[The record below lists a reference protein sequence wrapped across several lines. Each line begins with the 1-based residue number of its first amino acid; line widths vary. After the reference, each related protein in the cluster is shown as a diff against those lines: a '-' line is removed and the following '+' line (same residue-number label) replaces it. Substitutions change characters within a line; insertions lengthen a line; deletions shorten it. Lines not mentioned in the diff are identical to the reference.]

1 MSPSAQ
7 PRVPSPRRSPAL
19 GLLPAACA
27 LAAACA
33 GGGPAAVSPVGAP
46 RAAAAG
52 SGSSAAPVARA
63 TSYGPGDDDGD
74 ARNPSRAPRALV
86 FRAAGFPTVDAPAIE
101 DGVLDAAL
109 SGLPV
114 DRASSVGEL
123 VSRLRLRDVDV
134 LVLPYGSAFPL
145 DAWPRIRGFLRRG
158 GGLAVLGGAPFHE
171 PVRAGETGAT
181 WLRGPRQTSFA
192 HDLLIGPAEPIAR
205 PANAATKLALGLE
218 SDSGFTAAFP
228 DPATTWALTLRLA
241 TNKDMPDEHG
251 SAGPRDAVARP
262 LVHVL
267 DASGTPR
274 GCPLLEID
282 HHRGDAAGA
291 RWVLATSDARLDAPV
306 VRAIVS
312 RALEGA
318 SELRGQPVRAAI
330 EPGDQAQI
338 RVTQRRFVVRNGE
351 EPASRAHVVVK
362 DDGGRE
368 VFATDVTLAGT
379 PESRTALVPVKAK
392 LGPGLFHVTIES
404 RATGREAPLSPRVA
418 RTGFV
423 VKDEKLVASAPR
435 LDVTRDWLRKD
446 GKAFPIIGTTYMAS
460 DVHRKFLFEPNPHV
474 WDADFAAMQ
483 KRGINFVRTGL
494 WTAWSRAMVDPGAI
508 DEGALSALDAFVH
521 AAARHGIVVCFNF
534 FAFLPPS
541 FTGDNP
547 YLDPRAIEGQRELLT
562 LFATRY
568 RGNRWVHWD
577 LINEPSYAPRA
588 ALWSTRAIGDEHEKR
603 AWAAWVRAK
612 HGDDPAKLRALWHEP
627 SGDPMSVPRPE
638 DFTQAFVQVARRPR
652 KVRDFQEF
660 AQDVVA
666 GWAARMRDI
675 LHVAGGSP
683 LVTLGQD
690 EGGIHE
696 RPTQQLLAASL
707 DYTAVHT
714 WWKNDD
720 LLWDGVTTKVPEK
733 PSLHQETGLMR
744 LEDVDGSP
752 WRSPEIAARL
762 LERKLA
768 YAFAGRGTGVVE
780 WAWNV
785 NPYMPID
792 EEATIGLFRPDGT
805 AKPELDPMV
814 ELGAFFRAA
823 GPRLDD
829 FEPDPVV
836 LVVPHARAFL
846 GRTNAIDATKIAVRA
861 LAERF
866 GVVPTAISD
875 LRLTPQRLAS
885 AKLVLVPSAD
895 VLDEGAAKA
904 LLDASRRGVK
914 VLVTGP
920 IEGDSYGLE
929 TPSLRALGLLGPG
942 RPVAVHERSAWSASG
957 WVAFEGLLQ
966 ESVRRADKPSVA
978 TLTGNVWHEPLSLE
992 LAREREPL
1000 VKLLGAALAAAAVP
1014 TSPGDWGVAAR
1025 TLVAP
1030 HACLVVVV
1038 NERPER
1044 AVRRVIADGR
1054 SFDVPVAALGAR
1066 LVLIDRSPPGAG
1078 RVVLSTPGEAIALV
1092 PPSP

>member
-1 MSPSAQ
+1 MASSRQSGRSPS
-7 PRVPSPRRSPAL
+7 R
-19 GLLPAACA
+19 GLVAFPAACA

-33 GGGPAAVSPVGAP
+33 GSPSPRSPEPPRGSASEPGASHDG
-46 RAAAAG
+46 AAG
-52 SGSSAAPVARA
+52 AGAGV
-63 TSYGPGDDDGD
+63 YGPGDADDD
-74 ARNPSRAPRALV
+74 HRDPSRSPRALV
-86 FRAAGFPTVDAPAIE
+86 FRAAGFPTVDAPAIA

-114 DRASSVGEL
+114 DRAANVGEL
-123 VSRLRLRDVDV
+123 VARLKLRDVDV
-134 LVLPYGSAFPL
+134 LVLPYGSAFPVE
-145 DAWPRIRGFLRRG
+145 AWPRIRGFLRCG

-171 PVRAGETGAT
+171 PVRQEPGHASA
-181 WLRGPRQTSFA
+181 WIRGPRQTSFA

-205 PANAATKLALGLE
+205 PASAKTQLALGIE
-218 SDSGFTAAFP
+218 ADSGFTAKFP
-228 DPATTWALTLRLA
+228 DPTTTWALTLRLA

-262 LVHVL
+262 LVHVV
-267 DASGTPR
+267 DAGGTPR

-291 RWVLATSDARLDAPV
+291 RWVLATSDAHLDAPV

-330 EPGDQAQI
+330 EPGDQAHV
-338 RVTQRRFVVRNGE
+338 RVTQRRFVVRKGE
-351 EPASRAHVVVK
+351 RIPAKARVVVRDEK
-362 DDGGRE
+362 GRE
-368 VFATDVTLAGT
+368 VYATDVTLAGT
-379 PESRTALVPVKAK
+379 PESRTAVVAVKAK
-392 LGPGLFHVTIES
+392 LSPGLHHVTIES
-404 RATGREAPLSPRVA
+404 VGEARGDGTAALHPRAA

-423 VKDEKLVASAPR
+423 VKDEKLLAAAPK
-435 LDVTRDWLRKD
+435 LSVTRDWLRKD
-446 GKAFPIIGTTYMAS
+446 GKAFPVVGTTYMAS

-483 KRGINFVRTGL
+483 RRGVNFVRTGL
-494 WTAWSRAMVDPGAI
+494 WTAWSRAMLDPGAI
-508 DEGALSALDAFVH
+508 DEGVLSALDAFVQ
-521 AAARHGIVVCFNF
+521 AAARHGIVVCFDF
-534 FAFLPPS
+534 FAFLPPA

-547 YLDPRAIEGQRELLT
+547 YLDPRAVEGQREMLT

-568 RGNRWVHWD
+568 RGNGWIHWD

-588 ALWSTRAIGDEHEKR
+588 ALWSTRAIGDDHEKR
-603 AWAAWVRAK
+603 AWASWVRAR
-612 HGDDPAKLRALWHEP
+612 HGDDPTRLRALWHDP
-627 SGDPMSVPRPE
+627 SSDPMSVPKAE

-660 AQDVVA
+660 TQDVVA

-675 LHVAGGSP
+675 LHVAGGDP

-690 EGGIHE
+690 EGGIYE
-696 RPTQQLLAASL
+696 RPTQQLMAASL

-720 LLWDGVTTKVPEK
+720 LLWDGVLTKVPEK

-744 LEDVDGSP
+744 LEDLDGAP
-752 WRSPEIAARL
+752 WRSPDAAARL
-762 LERKLA
+762 LERKLV

-814 ELGAFFRAA
+814 DLGAFFRIAA
-823 GPRLDD
+823 PLLDD
-829 FEPDPVV
+829 FEPDRVV

-846 GRTNAIDATKIAVRA
+846 GRTNAIDATKIVVRA

-875 LRLTPQRLAS
+875 LRLTTARLKD
-885 AKLVLVPSAD
+885 AKLILVPSAD
-895 VLDEGAAKA
+895 VIDEAAARA
-904 LLDASRRGVK
+904 LLDASRGGAK
-914 VLVTGP
+914 VLFTGP

-929 TPSLRALGLLGPG
+929 TPSLRALGVLGAS
-942 RPVAVHERSAWSASG
+942 RPVAVHEKSAWSASG

-966 ESVRRADKPSVA
+966 ESVRRAERPSVA
-978 TLTGNVWHEPLSLE
+978 ALAGSVWHEPLPIE
-992 LAREREPL
+992 LARDREPL
-1000 VKLLGAALAAAAVP
+1000 VRLLDAALRAASVP
-1014 TSPGDWGVAAR
+1014 TSPGEWGVAAR
-1025 TLVAP
+1025 ALVAP
-1030 HACLVVVV
+1030 RSVLIAVV

-1044 AVRRVIADGR
+1044 TVRRINADSR
-1054 SFDVPVAALGAR
+1054 TFDVPVAGLGAR
-1066 LVLIDRSPPGAG
+1066 LAIVERGNG
-1078 RVVLSTPGEAIALV
+1078 RIVASTPGDPITLAR
-1092 PPSP
+1092 